1 MATPKI
7 MLTGDRPTG
16 RLHIGPYVGSL
27 RRRVELQ
34 NQGDFDKMFV
44 FIADAQ
50 ALTDNTDNPEKV
62 RQNVVE
68 VALDYLACGL
78 DPEKVTIFI
87 QSQIPELCELAFYFQ
102 NLVTVSRLQRN
113 PTVKTEIGM
122 RGFEGS
128 IPVGFFTYPISQA
141 ADIAA
146 FRANVVPVGEDQRP
160 MIEQATEIVRRF
172 NHIYGDTLVEPNI
185 MLPDNQA
192 CMRLPG
198 IDGKAKMSKSLG
210 NCIYLSETAEE
221 MAKKVKV
228 MYTDPTHLSVND
240 PGHVEGNTV
249 FTYLDAFCR
258 DEHFGLYLPDYA
270 NLDEMKAHYMRGGLG
285 DVKCKKFLEKVL
297 NETLEPIRARRLE
310 FQKDIPAIYDMLRRG
325 CEEARAVAA
334 DTLADVRRAMKINYF
349 DDEALIAEQAQR
361 FAQEQ

>member
-16 RLHIGPYVGSL
+16 RLHIGHYVGSL

-128 IPVGFFTYPISQA
+128 IPVGFFTYP
-141 ADIAA
+141 
-146 FRANVVPVGEDQRP
+146 
-160 MIEQATEIVRRF
+160 
-172 NHIYGDTLVEPNI
+172 
-185 MLPDNQA
+185 
-192 CMRLPG
+192 
-198 IDGKAKMSKSLG
+198 
-210 NCIYLSETAEE
+210 
-221 MAKKVKV
+221 
-228 MYTDPTHLSVND
+228 HLSS
-240 PGHVEGNTV
+240 
-249 FTYLDAFCR
+249 CR
-258 DEHFGLYLPDYA
+258 HRCFPCQ
-270 NLDEMKAHYMRGGLG
+270 RGACG
-285 DVKCKKFLEKVL
+285 
-297 NETLEPIRARRLE
+297 
-310 FQKDIPAIYDMLRRG
+310 
-325 CEEARAVAA
+325 
-334 DTLADVRRAMKINYF
+334 
-349 DDEALIAEQAQR
+349 
-361 FAQEQ
+361 